1 MKHITKIIFIII
13 LSLVQFFA
21 FALSDT
27 ELQEIVNVRRDF
39 FNSDNDW
46 DDFIGQDTKAIGK
59 TGVHISVKHLIPHR
73 MTKGQM
79 KGLIDKL
86 SGNDYSAK
94 LLEDYYSENGGY
106 YILNPLTDRNA
117 TGELAKVFKKFKM
130 LDFDYAVSFY
140 HDKQKSKTGA
150 YSNFNY
156 LFDYEQNLYQC
167 RVNIQ
172 QDSRSYVLFESDRPN
187 RCDLYLFGQLYQ
199 QDLIYY
205 FPFDSLKYCEVGT
218 ILSMLRENKLYDE
231 VIIQNDD
238 ATLKNKFIE
247 NVVLPSL
254 NEYYTTDG
262 GRSNIGEYVY
272 IATGEVQTGK
282 HPGFNCSG
290 FMKEVCDNY
299 IRYHN
304 PDFKW
309 MDINDLKE
317 RRLSE
322 RKNPSYDR
330 YEETHDPFFGLDWIR
345 NLCDELNKEFKFKS
359 VRCEELNDDNRA
371 ENFGDFGY
379 YFSDLQNVIF
389 RDQQKDSRY
398 IYLVS
403 FNKYRD
409 TRPTIPMFYHVAILV
424 PIMQNGSFTI
434 RLFESGVENPFDE
447 KVKKL
452 MPDKIHWRR
461 FEQDIKDKISE
472 QAELDVFKTV
482 YSYNAQSGYYTF
494 NRDAPLS
501 SIQKARRILDELEFD
516 KQKVYVCKVPLK
528 M

>member
-1 MKHITKIIFIII
+1 M
-13 LSLVQFFA
+13 
-21 FALSDT
+21 
-27 ELQEIVNVRRDF
+27 
-39 FNSDNDW
+39 
-46 DDFIGQDTKAIGK
+46 
-59 TGVHISVKHLIPHR
+59 
-73 MTKGQM
+73 
-79 KGLIDKL
+79 
-86 SGNDYSAK
+86 
-94 LLEDYYSENGGY
+94 
-106 YILNPLTDRNA
+106 
-117 TGELAKVFKKFKM
+117 
-130 LDFDYAVSFY
+130 
-140 HDKQKSKTGA
+140 
-150 YSNFNY
+150 
-156 LFDYEQNLYQC
+156 
-167 RVNIQ
+167 
-172 QDSRSYVLFESDRPN
+172 FEADRPN

-205 FPFDSLKYCEVGT
+205 FPFESLKYCEVGT
-218 ILSMLRENKLYDE
+218 ILTMLRDNKLYDE

-238 ATLKNKFIE
+238 AALKNRFIE
-247 NVVLPSL
+247 NVVIPSI
-254 NEYYTTDG
+254 NENYTNDG
-262 GRSNIGEYVY
+262 ARSNIGEYVY
-272 IATGEVQTGK
+272 IATGEVQTSK
-282 HPGFNCSG
+282 NPGFTCSG

-299 IRYHN
+299 IRYNN

-309 MDINDLKE
+309 MDINDLKA

-345 NLCDELNKEFKFKS
+345 NICDQLNKEMHFGTIH
-359 VRCEELNDDNRA
+359 CEEVNDDSRA

-398 IYLVS
+398 IYLIS

-409 TRPTIPMFYHVAILV
+409 TRPTIPLFYHVAILV

-452 MPDKIHWRR
+452 MPKQIHWRR
-461 FEQDIKDKISE
+461 FEQDIKEKVSE

-482 YSYNAQSGYYTF
+482 YSYSAKSGYHTF
-494 NRDAPLS
+494 DANAPLS
-501 SIQKARRILDELEFD
+501 SIIKARRILDELEFD
-516 KQKVYVCKVPLK
+516 KQKVYICKVPLK